1 MREPANK
8 RMLTDVSGLRS
19 HRCTIIA
26 STLSPQRGES
36 RGCGASVLDKGHKR
50 MRSLGNRNEDCAAK
64 LAIFTPSPV
73 TQASSIA
80 SFDHLVGE
88 CEQRRRD
95 VDAER
100 SRRLQ
105 VDDQFEL

>member
-50 MRSLGNRNEDCAAK
+50 IRFVGNWMKCAER
-64 LAIFTPSPV
+64 
-73 TQASSIA
+73 
-80 SFDHLVGE
+80 LVGGGGTSRPAPA
-88 CEQRRRD
+88 RRGETRH
-95 VDAER
+95 ASEK
-100 SRRLQ
+100 RLGWSSVFARHDPISPFGALGPQ
-105 VDDQFEL
+105 V